1 MSKTKNLI
9 NPPPLPAKVINRGR
23 EFMNKNLNSFLLAG
37 LLLIVPVCPSTIVR
51 AQLSQISDINTQPK
65 TLFRDELYFG
75 LTKPGGDMI
84 SESEWQQFV
93 NDVITPRF
101 REGLTVLNGSGQFL
115 NSSGILVRENSKIV
129 ILIYESS
136 PEKNQAINEIIE
148 TYKRTFQQESVLRAT
163 SEVKVS
169 F

>member
-1 MSKTKNLI
+1 
-9 NPPPLPAKVINRGR
+9 
-23 EFMNKNLNSFLLAG
+23 MNKNLNSLFLAG
-37 LLLIVPVCPSTIVR
+37 LLFVVPVCPPIVVR
-51 AQLSQISDINTQPK
+51 AQLLENSDVNAQPK
-65 TLFRDELYFG
+65 ILFRDELYFG
-75 LTKPGGDMI
+75 LTKPGGETI

-129 ILIYESS
+129 ILIYENGR
-136 PEKNQAINEIIE
+136 EKNQAINQIIE

-163 SEVKVS
+163 SKVKVS

>member
-1 MSKTKNLI
+1 
-9 NPPPLPAKVINRGR
+9 
-23 EFMNKNLNSFLLAG
+23 MNKHLNSLCLTG
-37 LLLIVPVCPSTIVR
+37 LLFILPVCPATIAR
-51 AQLSQISDINTQPK
+51 AQLAETSDTNAKQTNLLK
-65 TLFRDELYFG
+65 DELYFG
-75 LTKPGGDMI
+75 LTKPGGEPV
-84 SESEWQQFV
+84 SEAEWQEFV
-93 NDVITPRF
+93 SAVITPRF
-101 REGLTVLNGSGQFL
+101 REGLTVLDGSGQFL
-115 NSSGILVRENSKIV
+115 NSSGILIRENSKIV

>member
-1 MSKTKNLI
+1 
-9 NPPPLPAKVINRGR
+9 
-23 EFMNKNLNSFLLAG
+23 MNKNLNSLFLAG
-37 LLLIVPVCPSTIVR
+37 LLFVVPVCPPIVVR
-51 AQLSQISDINTQPK
+51 AQLLENSDVNAQPK
-65 TLFRDELYFG
+65 ILFRDELYFG
-75 LTKPGGDMI
+75 LTKPGGETI

-115 NSSGILVRENSKIV
+115 NSSGVLVRENSKIV
-129 ILIYESS
+129 ILIYENGR
-136 PEKNQAINEIIE
+136 EKNQAINQIIE

-163 SEVKVS
+163 SKVKVS

>member
-1 MSKTKNLI
+1 
-9 NPPPLPAKVINRGR
+9 
-23 EFMNKNLNSFLLAG
+23 MNKHLNSLCLTG
-37 LLLIVPVCPSTIVR
+37 LLFILPVGPATIAR
-51 AQLSQISDINTQPK
+51 AQLPETSDTNAKQTNLLK
-65 TLFRDELYFG
+65 DELYFG
-75 LTKPGGDMI
+75 LTKPGGEPV
-84 SESEWQQFV
+84 SESEWQEFV
-93 NDVITPRF
+93 SAVITPRF
-101 REGLTVLNGSGQFL
+101 REGLTVLDGSGQFL
-115 NSSGILVRENSKIV
+115 NSSGILIRENSKIV

>member
-1 MSKTKNLI
+1 MH
-9 NPPPLPAKVINRGR
+9 
-23 EFMNKNLNSFLLAG
+23 KNLNSLFLAG
-37 LLLIVPVCPSTIVR
+37 LLFVVPVLPPTVAR
-51 AQLSQISDINTQPK
+51 AQLLEIADTNTNQK
-65 TLFRDELYFG
+65 TLFKDELYFG
-75 LTKPGGDMI
+75 LTKPGGETI

-101 REGLTVLNGSGQFL
+101 REGLTALNGSGQFL
-115 NSSGILVRENSKIV
+115 NSSGILIRENSKIV

-136 PEKNQAINEIIE
+136 PEKDRAINEIIE

-163 SEVKVS
+163 SRVKVS

>member
-1 MSKTKNLI
+1 MH
-9 NPPPLPAKVINRGR
+9 
-23 EFMNKNLNSFLLAG
+23 KNLNSLFLAG
-37 LLLIVPVCPSTIVR
+37 LLFVVPVLPPTVAR
-51 AQLSQISDINTQPK
+51 AQLLEIADTNTNQK
-65 TLFRDELYFG
+65 TLFKDELYFG
-75 LTKPGGDMI
+75 LTKPGGETI

-115 NSSGILVRENSKIV
+115 NSSGILIRENSKIV

-136 PEKNQAINEIIE
+136 PGKDRAINEIIE

-163 SEVKVS
+163 SRVKVA

>member
-1 MSKTKNLI
+1 MIS
-9 NPPPLPAKVINRGR
+9 
-23 EFMNKNLNSFLLAG
+23 KNLNSLFLAG
-37 LLLIVPVCPSTIVR
+37 LLFVVPVLPPTVAR
-51 AQLSQISDINTQPK
+51 AQLPETSETNSSQK
-65 TLFRDELYFG
+65 TLFKDELYFG
-75 LTKPGGDMI
+75 LTKPSGETI

-115 NSSGILVRENSKIV
+115 NSSGILIRENSKIV

-136 PEKNQAINEIIE
+136 PEKERAIHQIIE
-148 TYKRTFQQESVLRAT
+148 TYKKTFQQESVLRAT
-163 SEVKVS
+163 SRVKVS